1 MASIYHPSFASSV
14 AWIHHLSPSNRFLV
28 DLVVVV
34 SALAVVAVGVID
46 VVAAEEGAVKAELR
60 RRSG

>member
-14 AWIHHLSPSNRFLV
+14 AWIPHLSPSNRFLV